1 MRQLIFVIPL
11 FLLLLFLV
19 SLFPPDFT
27 KRIDPERFL
36 DPDTLLLINQKQ
48 LARRI
53 DDFASSRLGS
63 VLHSIDVVGIA
74 ADLEMPAARIEQIDK
89 GQKALGR
96 AAGDPI
102 VRSVLGRNM
111 SVALLPFDYDNDV
124 PLTRQ
129 ILANLVL
136 ICRPKQAVHMQ
147 ELLERFS
154 GGTPPADS
162 PYGAYAIRHYLTDSG
177 LSIVT
182 VRVDRVVLLAT
193 DERLLRRCLDN
204 YDRYTGTLAA
214 DPGYRTRKKMFPG
227 TTVYGFFNVAGLTDL
242 LARAVTASGDS
253 KNAEPLAAD
262 GQHSLYQQGFFGG
275 WMTNGTVTQKA
286 VLTFDPARIPAE
298 LSPIFSAPPEVTRS
312 ADHLTAGTLWY
323 YWTNSYAPDSILE
336 LIKRQ
341 QRQHRAASPIDTLLR
356 ELEGATGT
364 DVEQIVELFAN
375 DLTFALKKGP
385 KDDLL
390 PIPLFL
396 IAIKCKDT
404 PSVKELVERIIVHYS
419 LPIRRKKIGEHTIVS
434 WGEVA
439 PISSFEPSVATVDDY
454 LLIANNVDQ
463 IKEFITPPEGSER
476 LSESPLFNSV
486 DNGFL
491 YTNNSLV
498 FLNMAELSG
507 QLKEIVSWGGLVLA
521 LKDRTIADK
530 SKIIIDRLVNPLLDG
545 LAMYGVIGTRKYLRD
560 EQVIMEATAIIDDGK

>member
-63 VLHSIDVVGIA
+63 VLHSIDAVGIA
-74 ADLEMPAARIEQIDK
+74 ADLEMPAARIAQIDE

-96 AAGDPI
+96 AADDPI
-102 VRSVLGRNM
+102 IRSVLGRNM
-111 SVALLPFDYDNDV
+111 SVALLPFDYDGAV
-124 PLTRQ
+124 PLTQQ

-154 GGTPPADS
+154 GGAPPADS
-162 PYGAYAIRHYLTDSG
+162 PYGAYAIRRYLTDG
-177 LSIVT
+177 GMSIVT
-182 VRVDRVVLLAT
+182 VRVDRAVLLST
-193 DERLLRRCLDN
+193 NERLLRRCLDN
-204 YDRYTGTLAA
+204 YDRYTDTLAA
-214 DPGYRTRKKMFPG
+214 DPAYRNTKKMFPG
-227 TTVYGFFNVAGLTDL
+227 TAIYGYLNVAGFTDL
-242 LARAVTASGDS
+242 LARAVTVFAASKDS
-253 KNAEPLAAD
+253 EPSVED
-262 GQHSLYQQGFFGG
+262 RRHSLYQHAFFGSWIG
-275 WMTNGTVTQKA
+275 DGTVSQKA

-298 LSPIFSAPPEVTRS
+298 LSSIFSAPPEVTHS

-336 LIKRQ
+336 LIRRQ

-356 ELEGATGT
+356 ELEVATGT
-364 DVEQIVELFAN
+364 GVEQIVEFFAN
-375 DLTFALKKGP
+375 DLILALKKGP

-396 IAIKCKDT
+396 VAIKCKNT

-419 LPIRRKKIGEHTIVS
+419 LPIRRKKIGDHTIVS

-454 LLIANNVDQ
+454 LLIANNVEQ
-463 IKEFITPPEGSER
+463 IKEFITPPEGNER
-476 LSESPLFNSV
+476 LSESPLFNLV
-486 DNGFL
+486 NKGFL

-530 SKIIIDRLVNPLLDG
+530 SKIIIDRLINPLLDG
-545 LAMYGVIGTRKYLRD
+545 VAMYGVIGTRKYLRD
-560 EQVIMEATAIIDDGK
+560 EQVIMEATAVIDDGK